1 MEARY
6 KSLAGM
12 DASPWIEH
20 FTKTAGKTDILSS
33 RPRAIVVETKSK
45 SRDSHGKA
53 VKNNDNLPL
62 TIVSPVGQST
72 EMAQADLNMEV
83 DKSRIDRQAASL
95 ASTTTQRSQHTASK
109 VAATKHSQ
117 RGKKRKSTTRPNAA
131 AGTTG
136 KKSKSGKSLARI
148 RDIFS

>member
-12 DASPWIEH
+12 DAAPWIEH
-20 FTKTAGKTDILSS
+20 FKKTAGNTDILSS
-33 RPRAIVVETKSK
+33 RPRAVVVETKSK
-45 SRDSHGKA
+45 SRDSQSRG
-53 VKNNDNLPL
+53 VKVNDNLPL

-83 DKSRIDRQAASL
+83 DKSRIDSRAASL
-95 ASTTTQRSQHTASK
+95 ANTTQQRSQQTASK
-109 VAATKHSQ
+109 VTTAKHSQ
-117 RGKKRKSTTRPNAA
+117 RGKKRKSTAS
-131 AGTTG
+131 TTA

>member
-12 DASPWIEH
+12 DAAPWIEH
-20 FTKTAGKTDILSS
+20 FTKTAGNTDILSA
-33 RPRAIVVETKSK
+33 RPRAIVLETKSK
-45 SRDSHGKA
+45 SRDDHGKA
-53 VKNNDNLPL
+53 VKPNDNLPI

-83 DKSRIDRQAASL
+83 DKSRIAGQTGSL
-95 ASTTTQRSQHTASK
+95 ANTAQQRSQHTASK
-109 VAATKHSQ
+109 VTATKHSQ
-117 RGKKRKSTTRPNAA
+117 KGKKRKSTAV
-131 AGTTG
+131 TG
-136 KKSKSGKSLARI
+136 SKKSKSSKSLARI